1 MGHYHQHEDLLG
13 DLVSSDS
20 FSEESDS
27 SSDEEDVWN
36 PLMEFQEGE
45 PIRDINILMLPK
57 VEEEDGLTVTVS
69 DTFER
74 FYPMIYIAPFAGH
87 EISINETADQLRLIF
102 PETFNGLRAVEVTG
116 NINGTMVVERAEH
129 GSCLASVST
138 LMSNLSVDPTE
149 AIPFT
154 YTIKYRN

>member
-13 DLVSSDS
+13 DLVSTDS

-74 FYPMIYIAPFAGH
+74 FYPMIYIGMCTP
-87 EISINETADQLRLIF
+87 DYLRKSGTIQANLC
-102 PETFNGLRAVEVTG
+102 FN
-116 NINGTMVVERAEH
+116 
-129 GSCLASVST
+129 
-138 LMSNLSVDPTE
+138 
-149 AIPFT
+149 T
-154 YTIKYRN
+154 YILFQHRLPDTR